1 VSRREGSRKQEAE
14 HGAFVDD
21 AVVVLSSYC
30 VGLYLLGPY
39 WAAGTG
45 LSGLV
50 VFVFVLLV
58 AGRV

>member
-1 VSRREGSRKQEAE
+1 MALLLMTL
-14 HGAFVDD
+14 F
-21 AVVVLSSYC
+21 VVLSSYC

-39 WAAGTG
+39 WGAGTG